1 MSAILELY
9 RAGPPM
15 RSVLKQILQFYAS
28 NINQSIDV
36 GGNTILHYASCC
48 GDHDMVVFL
57 LELGA
62 NAYKN
67 NNARDMPIHYMRRH
81 GYL

>member
-9 RAGPPM
+9 HAGPPM
-15 RSVLKQILQFYAS
+15 RLVLKQILQFYAPH
-28 NINQSIDV
+28 IDQPIDV
-36 GGNTILHYASCC
+36 GGNTLLHHASCH
-48 GDHDMVVFL
+48 GDRDMVVFL

-62 NAYKN
+62 NAYKY
-67 NNARDMPIHYMRRH
+67 NNAKDMPIHYLRHH